1 MDTRRDG
8 EAAGPRAGGTTT
20 VVLVHGAFHDGSC
33 WQRVV
38 PLLTARGLGV
48 SVPTLTGAGE
58 RAHLLS
64 PQVGLATHVEDV
76 VAHLRHAG
84 LGRVV
89 LVGHSYAGLVVRE
102 AADRVPEQVA
112 AVALIDAWV
121 GGDGASLVSLAPPWF
136 VDALRRATERDG
148 FGWLCPPPSPDLVGV
163 TDPDD
168 VAWLAPR
175 LGPHPFRTF
184 VDATRVTGRVDGV
197 PHHAAVCAEGLGL
210 PFAALAAGVGCPEPT
225 VLPSGHDAMV
235 TAPAAVADFVAR
247 VAGTAEVEADE
258 AAASTAG
265 TTPSRA
271 AGAAALP

>member
-1 MDTRRDG
+1 
-8 EAAGPRAGGTTT
+8 
-20 VVLVHGAFHDGSC
+20 
-33 WQRVV
+33 
-38 PLLTARGLGV
+38 V

-121 GGDGASLVSLAPPWF
+121 GGDGASLASLAPPWF
-136 VDALRRATERDG
+136 VDALRRATEQDG
-148 FGWLCPPPSPDLVGV
+148 FGWLCPPPPPDFVGI

-168 VAWLAPR
+168 VACWRRGSAPTR
-175 LGPHPFRTF
+175 SGPSSTP
-184 VDATRVTGRVDGV
+184 
-197 PHHAAVCAEGLGL
+197 
-210 PFAALAAGVGCPEPT
+210 
-225 VLPSGHDAMV
+225 
-235 TAPAAVADFVAR
+235 PA
-247 VAGTAEVEADE
+247 
-258 AAASTAG
+258 
-265 TTPSRA
+265 
-271 AGAAALP
+271 